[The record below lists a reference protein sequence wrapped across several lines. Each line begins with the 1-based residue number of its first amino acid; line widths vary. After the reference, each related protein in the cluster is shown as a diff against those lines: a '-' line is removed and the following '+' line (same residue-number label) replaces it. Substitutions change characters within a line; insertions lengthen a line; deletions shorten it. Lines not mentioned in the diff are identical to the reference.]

1 MLEIDSVAAAPIRL
15 SETRRFFKVFL
26 SRGLVIFGMVVIIG
40 FIFLAIVSPYI
51 VPYNPDA
58 PDLDARLENPS
69 WQHWLGTDTI
79 GRDTLSRIM
88 IGSRTSLVIGLGAVT
103 LAAVAGMGLGLVAG
117 YFGGWIYAVIMRFID
132 ALMAFPMILLAL
144 MMVALMGSS
153 IINVIIALA
162 VGGLAGYARLM
173 AAQVLSIKENDYVL
187 AAHSLGASNLR
198 TMLRHVFPNTIPALI
213 VLVTMALGGTILA
226 EAGLSFL
233 GLGIQEP
240 TAAWGGMVNTGRQY
254 LLNYPILSIAPGGAI
269 MLVVFAFNMVGDGLR
284 DALDPR
290 LRGIL

>member
-198 TMLRHVFPNTIPALI
+198 TMFRHVFPNTIPALI